1 MRALHVWVQRFERD
15 AHQLLLS
22 GAAPTDAIVTK
33 SLRRAVLP
41 RSEAAHRQRKKSAR
55 HGLISRVIEQTIQL
69 SRLAQLD
76 LIKPT
81 RTFGV

>member
-1 MRALHVWVQRFERD
+1 MRGLHVWVQRFERD
-15 AHQLLLS
+15 AHQLLLR
-22 GAAPTDAIVTK
+22 AA
-33 SLRRAVLP
+33 LP

-69 SRLAQLD
+69 SRVAQLD